1 MKPGDVVVEINGS
14 KVKVISSEEIYS
26 AVRTSDSLNVVV
38 RRGGDLLTLH
48 MTPEHTE

>member
-1 MKPGDVVVEINGS
+1 MKPGDVIVEINGS
-14 KVKVISSEEIYS
+14 KVISSEEIYS

>member
-14 KVKVISSEEIYS
+14 KVISSEEIYS

-38 RRGGDLLTLH
+38 RRGGRPPNAAHD
-48 MTPEHTE
+48 P